1 MAGVLYHDSDVI
13 MLDDVLSA
21 VDVQV
26 AQWILHNAI
35 LGPLMKGKT
44 RLLCTHNI
52 QAISSVDMVVVLDKG
67 HVKWMGSSADFP
79 TSSYTTFSP
88 LNEMDSTSH
97 NHQQTQD
104 TPNIATIERI
114 HQPSHI
120 GDGSAASARQP
131 DGTAPSSEGIGSI
144 TRLASIDS
152 FDSKWQQFLDPGE
165 SVLMIS
171 MVKKFQKNLQARR
184 VYLSSCQL
192 PIGDI
197 TMLLQWA
204 IGEVPELDYALPHLL
219 QTTGELHEMLLLE
232 KMTQCASRAYMSI
245 LERWVYEGVID
256 DPYGEIFIAEDK
268 SFQKESLTRDYDA
281 KYWRQR
287 YSLKDALGGT
297 CNTVMIANI
306 SPSTLS
312 FGETQKHPSLG

>member
-1 MAGVLYHDSDVI
+1 

-52 QAISSVDMVVVLDKG
+52 QAISSADMVVVLDNG

-171 MVKKFQKNLQARR
+171 MIQNVHEKSENARHNSKAVR
-184 VYLSSCQL
+184 
-192 PIGDI
+192 
-197 TMLLQWA
+197 
-204 IGEVPELDYALPHLL
+204 
-219 QTTGELHEMLLLE
+219 LLLE